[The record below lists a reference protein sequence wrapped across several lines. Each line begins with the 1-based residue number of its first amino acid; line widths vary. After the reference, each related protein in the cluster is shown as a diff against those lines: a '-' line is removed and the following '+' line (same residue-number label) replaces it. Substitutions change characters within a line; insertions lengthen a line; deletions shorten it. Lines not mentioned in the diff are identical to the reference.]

1 MEVADYWPEVRDDL
15 SKVIWSHATNSHQ
28 VRGANV
34 VTCDYK
40 HCVQALQEA
49 IAGDTMMIEADVSIG
64 PGGEPIMAHPPAI
77 DSDLSLQQFLDI
89 VIAETEAGARKG
101 IKLDFKAIEIVEPSL
116 KMVKLVES
124 KLNFP
129 VWLNADIIVGPGGG
143 PPVDAEKFLSLC
155 TQYIPGECQYSKH
168 YSPDNII
175 TRCHSEPGVHH
186 RSGSAGSL
194 HH

>member
-1 MEVADYWPEVRDDL
+1 M
-15 SKVIWSHATNSHQ
+15 
-28 VRGANV
+28 
-34 VTCDYK
+34 TCDCK

-116 KMVKLVES
+116 KMVKQVES

-155 TQYIPGECQYSKH
+155 TQYIPGEYQ
-168 YSPDNII
+168 
-175 TRCHSEPGVHH
+175 
-186 RSGSAGSL
+186 
-194 HH
+194 

>member
-1 MEVADYWPEVRDDL
+1 MSVSPRIVEVADYWPEVRDDL

-28 VRGANV
+28 VKEAE
-34 VTCDYK
+34 VTCECK

-49 IAGDTMMIEADVSIG
+49 LAGDTMMIEADVSIG

-89 VIAETEAGARKG
+89 VIAETEGGARKG

-143 PPVDAEKFLSLC
+143 PPVDAEQFLSLC
-155 TQYIPGECQYSKH
+155 TQYIPGEYK
-168 YSPDNII
+168 
-175 TRCHSEPGVHH
+175 
-186 RSGSAGSL
+186 L
-194 HH
+194 H

>member
-1 MEVADYWPEVRDDL
+1 M
-15 SKVIWSHATNSHQ
+15 
-28 VRGANV
+28 
-34 VTCDYK
+34 TCDCK

-77 DSDLSLQQFLDI
+77 DSDLSLQQFMDI

-116 KMVKLVES
+116 KMVKQVES

-143 PPVDAEKFLSLC
+143 PPVDAEQFLSLC
-155 TQYIPGECQYSKH
+155 TQYIPGECH
-168 YSPDNII
+168 YIVNINTHLI
-175 TRCHSEPGVHH
+175 M
-186 RSGSAGSL
+186 L
-194 HH
+194 